1 MRKAAIFDLDGTLIS
16 GTSSESIF
24 VKYLFKKGEISL
36 TDIFRTFLKFFENMG
51 PWNKMVL
58 QNKYYLKGGSPE
70 KFRQIADECFFNR
83 VDRLISKD
91 MIRIIRYHRD
101 KGDLLII
108 ISGTLNFILDVFN
121 RRLSFDDKKGT
132 DLEVKDGEF
141 TGRISG
147 IHPRGHDKVVVLE
160 EFIKKYQ
167 IDLANSTVYAN
178 HFTDRLIMEK
188 VGNPVA
194 VNPDRNLLKYA
205 KNRRWKILNIR

>member
-16 GTSSESIF
+16 GTSAERIF
-24 VKYLFKKGEISL
+24 IKYLFKKGEINFSH
-36 TDIFRTFLKFFENMG
+36 IFRTFLRFFDNIG
-51 PWNKMVL
+51 SWNKMVL

-70 KFRQIADECFFNR
+70 KFRQIADECFSNR
-83 VDRLISKD
+83 IDKLISKD
-91 MIRIIRYHRD
+91 MLRIINYHRD
-101 KGDLLII
+101 KGDLLIM
-108 ISGTLNFILDVFN
+108 ISGTPNFILDVFN

-132 DLEVKDGEF
+132 DLEVKNAEF

-147 IHPRGHDKVVVLE
+147 IHPHGPDKVIVLE

-178 HFTDRLIMEK
+178 HFTDRLIMDK

-205 KNRRWKILNIR
+205 KNRSWKILNIQ

>member
-16 GTSSESIF
+16 GTSSEKIF
-24 VKYLFKKGEISL
+24 IKYLFKKGEISL

-51 PWNKMVL
+51 SWNKMVL

-83 VDRLISKD
+83 VDGLISKD
-91 MIRIIRYHRD
+91 MIRIIHYHRD
-101 KGDLLII
+101 KGDLLIM

-121 RRLSFDDKKGT
+121 RRLAFDDKKGT

-147 IHPRGHDKVVVLE
+147 IHPSGHDKVVVLE
-160 EFIKKYQ
+160 EFVKKYQ
-167 IDLANSTVYAN
+167 IDLASSTVYAN

-188 VGNPVA
+188 VGKPVA
-194 VNPDRNLLKYA
+194 INPDRNLLKYA
-205 KNRRWKILNIR
+205 KNRGWKILHIR